1 MGRRSAEAFNRLCVI
16 TALVAGVSFVSPA
29 AARKHGVDP
38 SFEWPAQGRLVVPLC
53 GRTGNKGIDLDV
65 LPGSEIHAAESGRV
79 AYAGSEL
86 REFPNLILLVHA
98 GGWVSAYAF
107 NDEIFVK
114 RGDAVKRGGVIATAG
129 SSGIG
134 GRPFHFELRR
144 REKAV
149 DPLIYL
155 RPKATAEGA
164 SFACASQ

>member
-1 MGRRSAEAFNRLCVI
+1 VSRTAESRIRLGLI
-16 TALVAGVSFVSPA
+16 AALLAGLAFVSPA
-29 AARKHGVDP
+29 GAAGRKHSVDP
-38 SFEWPAQGRLVVPLC
+38 AFEWPAQGRLVVPLC
-53 GRTGNKGIDLDV
+53 RRTGNKGIDLAV
-65 LPGSEIHAAESGRV
+65 PAGAEIHAAESGRV

-86 REFPNLILLVHA
+86 REFPNLILLAHA

-114 RGDAVKRGGVIATAG
+114 RGDVVKRGQVIAAAG
-129 SSGIG
+129 GGIG
-134 GRPFHFELRR
+134 GRLFHFELRR

-155 RPKATAEGA
+155 RPKAAAERA